1 MAKISDFRRFVEF
14 GKKIVAC
21 GRNYKAH
28 ATELGNTVLPEPM
41 LFLKPTT
48 SYLKEGGK
56 IIFPPKC
63 TELHYEVELAVVI
76 GQGGSKISEAK
87 AMDHVAGY
95 ALALDMTAR
104 NLQADAKKNGWP
116 WSVAKGYD
124 TFCPISDF
132 IEKEKINPSDT
143 HLWLKVDEE
152 MRQDGN
158 TKDMIFSVPFL
169 ISYISDIFTLEGG
182 DVILTGT
189 PSGVGPVNRGQTIT
203 AGIEGILEMKFPI
216 V

>member
-1 MAKISDFRRFVEF
+1 M
-14 GKKIVAC
+14 
-21 GRNYKAH
+21 
-28 ATELGNTVLPEPM
+28 
-41 LFLKPTT
+41 KPTT

-56 IIFPPKC
+56 IIVRDTEAVYLGYAKFLIQFPPKC

-76 GQGGSKISEAK
+76 GNGGSKIAETK

-104 NLQADAKKNGWP
+104 NLQLDAKKNGWP

-143 HLWLKVDEE
+143 RLWLKVDEE
-152 MRQDGN
+152 MKQNGN
-158 TKDMIFSVPFL
+158 IKDMVFNVPFL
-169 ISYISDIFTLEGG
+169 ISYISNIFTLEGG

-203 AGIEGILEMKFPI
+203 AGIEGILEMKFP
-216 V
+216 VV